1 MIPIDVPQIVYYL
14 AMFLVMTGALFLLLG
29 ALGILRLPDVYNRL
43 QAGTKATTLGAFG
56 SIIGAGLL
64 RPEWLPKA
72 IIIAVFLLMTN
83 PISSHA
89 LARASYR
96 RGIKMW
102 DRSVVDRYGP
112 YLMEKKGGKK

>member
-1 MIPIDVPQIVYYL
+1 
-14 AMFLVMTGALFLLLG
+14 
-29 ALGILRLPDVYNRL
+29 
-43 QAGTKATTLGAFG
+43 
-56 SIIGAGLL
+56 
-64 RPEWLPKA
+64 
-72 IIIAVFLLMTN
+72 VFLLMTN

>member
-1 MIPIDVPQIVYYL
+1 
-14 AMFLVMTGALFLLLG
+14 MTGALFLLLG
-29 ALGILRLPDVYNRL
+29 ALGIFRLPDVYNRL

-56 SIIGAGLL
+56 TIIGVGLL

-72 IIIAVFLLMTN
+72 VIIALFLLMTN

-96 RGIKMW
+96 RGIKLW
-102 DRSVVDRYGP
+102 GGSVVDKYGP
-112 YLMEKKGGKK
+112 YLKKKEGKQ

>member
-1 MIPIDVPQIVYYL
+1 MEFLMMLAYYSGL
-14 AMFLVMTGALFLLLG
+14 ALIIFGAIFLFLG

-43 QAGTKATTLGAFG
+43 QAGTKATTLGAF
-56 SIIGAGLL
+56 SAIIGAGLL

-72 IIIAVFLLMTN
+72 IIIAVFLLMAN

-96 RGIKMW
+96 RGIKLW
-102 DRSVVDRYGP
+102 SGSVVDKYGQ
-112 YLMEKKGGKK
+112 YLKEKKEGKK

>member
-1 MIPIDVPQIVYYL
+1 MSLDMIIYYL
-14 AMFLVMTGALFLLLG
+14 AMFLIMTGALFLLLG

-56 SIIGAGLL
+56 SIIGVGLL

-72 IIIAVFLLMTN
+72 ILIAVFLLMTN

-96 RGIKMW
+96 RGIKLW
-102 DRSVVDRYGP
+102 DRSVVDKYGP
-112 YLMEKKGGKK
+112 YLREKKEGKR

>member
-1 MIPIDVPQIVYYL
+1 MIIYYL
-14 AMFLVMTGALFLLLG
+14 AMSLIMTGALFLLLG

-56 SIIGAGLL
+56 SIIGVGLL

-72 IIIAVFLLMTN
+72 ILIAVFLLMTN
-83 PISSHA
+83 PVSSHA

-96 RGIKMW
+96 RGIKLW
-102 DRSVVDRYGP
+102 DTSVVDKYGP
-112 YLMEKKGGKK
+112 YLREMTEGKR

>member
-1 MIPIDVPQIVYYL
+1 MIDLITVAYYAGIAL
-14 AMFLVMTGALFLLLG
+14 ILFGAIFLFLG

-56 SIIGAGLL
+56 AIIGAGLL

-72 IIIAVFLLMTN
+72 IIIAVFILMTN

-96 RGIKMW
+96 RGVKLW
-102 DRSVVDRYGP
+102 KGSVVDKYGP
-112 YLMEKKGGKK
+112 YLKEKKEGKA